1 MELSKKNR
9 DLVSQLEKERDNAK
23 KLSSKINNFNNN
35 QEVQRKLKSA
45 VHAKK
50 QRDTETASS
59 RVIES
64 V

>member
-23 KLSSKINNFNNN
+23 KVSSKINNFNNN

-45 VHAKK
+45 VQAKK